1 MTNVI
6 QFPSSGKAE
15 DVKARIDSV
24 RADQIRAAELNK
36 TPFLPT
42 DQKRVAENL
51 HNLLE
56 DCEKHRRVRNADV
69 VEKANRGD
77 PELDSTKRLD
87 TYTLPK
93 GANAKRRE
101 RLAKKPRRYIDIS
114 DALAT
119 LADETK
125 DSMLCKVFEGCSFGT
140 DRPFEYDWQALP
152 WERLAA
158 LLGDLTAYVIRTTD
172 MQDYWREISQR
183 PGRFDVRTSS
193 FGVGLAPID
202 GGFTTLI
209 RNPIVSD
216 EIPPIPS
223 VPIVRSLQA
232 SPVDGSVS
240 VEGSEWSPA
249 KFLFWR
255 ETRLAVGPIRTGV
268 GPLLE
273 TRTVLEAASD
283 KYGLISFDNPFTD
296 GSDTIDQGLI
306 EGTWRPICIVV
317 DGYVEA
323 VGRQGVEH
331 SYFIWDEVSAAS
343 LRVAL
348 TLGPHDIGF
357 ENNCYVN
364 RDECTMHERPA
375 SPFLHPEPA
384 FFVYSSI
391 ISGSLER
398 DLAQACRSL
407 VTKLAAHKESMGEL
421 IRQGEIAAKLR
432 WSLNTDSD
440 KSTN

>member
-6 QFPSSGKAE
+6 PFPPSGRADSSAR
-15 DVKARIDSV
+15 ARIDNV
-24 RADQIRAAELNK
+24 RADQIRAAVNK
-36 TPFLPT
+36 TPFLPA

-51 HNLLE
+51 HRLLE
-56 DCEKHRRVRNADV
+56 DYQKLKHVRKVDV
-69 VEKANRGD
+69 ARKANLGD
-77 PELDSTKRLD
+77 LLDSTKRLD
-87 TYTLPK
+87 TYTLPP
-93 GANAKRRE
+93 GAERQK

-125 DSMLCKVFEGCSFGT
+125 DAMLCKVFEGCSFGT
-140 DRPFEYDWQALP
+140 DRPFEYDWQVQP
-152 WERLAA
+152 WERLAL
-158 LLGDLTAYVIRTTD
+158 LLGDLSAYVIRTTH

-193 FGVGLAPID
+193 FEVGLAPID

-209 RNPIVSD
+209 RNPICSD
-216 EIPPIPS
+216 EIPPVPS
-223 VPIVRSLQA
+223 VPMVRSLQT

-249 KFLFWR
+249 RFLFWR
-255 ETRLAVGPIRTGV
+255 ETRLAIGPIRTGI

-273 TRTVLEAASD
+273 TRTVLEASSE
-283 KYGLISFDNPFTD
+283 KYGNVSFDNPFTD
-296 GSDTIDQGLI
+296 GSDTIERGLI
-306 EGTWRPICIVV
+306 EETWRPVSIRV
-317 DGYVEA
+317 DGQVEA

-343 LRVAL
+343 LRAAL
-348 TLGPHDIGF
+348 TLGPHDIGL
-357 ENNCYVN
+357 EIDCYVD
-364 RDECTMHERPA
+364 RDDCAMHERPA
-375 SPFLHPEPA
+375 SPFLPSDPA
-384 FFVYSSI
+384 FFLYSSI

-398 DLAQACRSL
+398 DLSQACRSL
-407 VTKLAAHKESMGEL
+407 ATKLAAHKESMGEL

-432 WSLNTDSD
+432 WSLNTDSN
-440 KSTN
+440 SSPN